1 MRSETFSKLCE
12 IPKDGRPLH
21 LAVGMF
27 DGVHRGHRLV
37 IDSAVRA
44 AREDGGRIGVMTFW
58 PHPSHLF
65 RPEDPVP
72 MISNPEIK
80 HWLLEDAGVH
90 WIIQI
95 PFDAAFAEISA
106 ERFVRMMTE
115 AMPGLRGIY
124 IGENFR
130 FGKGRQG
137 SPATFLP
144 LEKELGIEVVSAERL
159 RFNGEAISS
168 TRIRAALQAGR
179 LGEANRMLGYPYFSL
194 GKVESGNQIGRGMG
208 IPTLNLPW
216 DPECKPAFG
225 VYLVRVRY
233 WNPEDDEHLRGGVPG
248 VANYGYRPTVGD
260 LETPL
265 LEVHLLESGTEWHE
279 GSTLKVEWLDFIRPE
294 RKFDSLEALRTQIE
308 KDREKAE
315 AFFRV

>member
-1 MRSETFSKLCE
+1 MRAETFSSLADLPRE
-12 IPKDGRPLH
+12 DRPLH

-37 IDSAVRA
+37 IDTAVRA

-80 HWLLEDAGVH
+80 RWLLEDAGVH

-106 ERFVRMMTE
+106 DAFVRMMFE
-115 AMPGLRGIY
+115 AMPGLRGVY

-130 FGKGRQG
+130 FGRGRQG
-137 SPATFLP
+137 TPSSFLP
-144 LEKELGIEVVSAERL
+144 LEQERGIEVVSAERL
-159 RFNGEAISS
+159 RFNGEPISS
-168 TRIRAALQAGR
+168 TRIRKSLQEGG
-179 LGEANRMLGYPYFSL
+179 LSEANRMLGYPYFSL
-194 GKVESGNQIGRGMG
+194 GKVQPGNRIGRGLG

-216 DPECKPAFG
+216 SPECQPAFG
-225 VYLVRVRY
+225 VYLVRVRS
-233 WNPEDDEHLRGGVPG
+233 WNPEDDDHMRGGIPG
-248 VANYGYRPTVGD
+248 VANYGFRPTVGD
-260 LETPL
+260 LQTPL
-265 LEVHLLESGTEWHE
+265 LEVHLLEAGTEWHE
-279 GSTLKVEWLDFIRPE
+279 GSTLKVEWLDYLRPE
-294 RKFDSLEALRTQIE
+294 RKFVSVEALRVQIE
-308 KDREKAE
+308 MDRKQAKN
-315 AFFRV
+315 FFG